1 MNRVAIVTGGATRI
15 GRELSLRLARLHCDV
30 CVHFHS
36 SADEAEEVVAQIEEI
51 GCNAIAVQADLG
63 LPMETAATIVDR
75 CRQELGPASILVNN
89 AAIFEAGSLDSTDAD
104 QWRRHIDLNLTAPLF
119 LSQAFARQ
127 LPDGGRGNIINIVDW
142 RAMRPVPGHLA
153 YTVSKAGLA
162 AATKLLA
169 QELAPRIRV
178 NAIAPGAILPPPGQ
192 DDAAFGALAASLP
205 LQRSGAPQDIADAMQ
220 YLLDSDFVT
229 GEILHITG
237 GQQL

>member
-15 GRELSLRLARLHCDV
+15 GRELSLRLARFRCDV

-36 SADEAEEVVAQIEEI
+36 SADEADEVVRQIVEL
-51 GCNAIAVQADLG
+51 GCRAIAVQADLG
-63 LPMETAATIVDR
+63 QPTESATLLINR
-75 CRQELGPASILVNN
+75 CQQKLGPASILVNN
-89 AAIFEAGSLDSTDAD
+89 AAIFEAGSLDSTNSE
-104 QWRRHIDLNLTAPLF
+104 QWHRHLNLNLASPVF

-127 LPDGGRGNIINIVDW
+127 LPDGDRGDIINIVDW
-142 RAMRPVPGHLA
+142 RALRPMPGHLA

-169 QELAPRIRV
+169 QELAPHIRV
-178 NAIAPGAILPPPGQ
+178 NAIAPGAILPPPGG
-192 DDAAFGALAASLP
+192 DDAAFRALAASLP
-205 LQRSGAPQDIADAMQ
+205 LQRNGSPQDIADAMH
-220 YLLDSDFVT
+220 YLLNSEFVT